1 MLIAWGARE
10 RNRCVHK
17 PHKDLSLHYTMRVV
31 WMFILHIHYSCG
43 ECKKPSRPIP
53 CIIWKPMEPLLFL
66 PLAHIVTHFGAQFHA
81 SSAILNV
88 AFKVAVDTLAF
99 TAAHRSSSVSA
110 HCGLAIVGG
119 DGDGGNVST
128 DTCRRFVLE
137 WGRRRQMQWG
147 RRHFVRRACR

>member
-1 MLIAWGARE
+1 
-10 RNRCVHK
+10 
-17 PHKDLSLHYTMRVV
+17 
-31 WMFILHIHYSCG
+31 
-43 ECKKPSRPIP
+43 
-53 CIIWKPMEPLLFL
+53 MEPLLFL
-66 PLAHIVTHFGAQFHA
+66 PLSHIVTHFGAQFHA

-128 DTCRRFVLE
+128 DTDTSDTGLAEGSGGKCSGGGGTSSAGLVGDGLGEDGVFGFTVSKRLTKDKGDVGVTLRLGTCGGASIFLNFT
-137 WGRRRQMQWG
+137 RL
-147 RRHFVRRACR
+147 ALCPIK